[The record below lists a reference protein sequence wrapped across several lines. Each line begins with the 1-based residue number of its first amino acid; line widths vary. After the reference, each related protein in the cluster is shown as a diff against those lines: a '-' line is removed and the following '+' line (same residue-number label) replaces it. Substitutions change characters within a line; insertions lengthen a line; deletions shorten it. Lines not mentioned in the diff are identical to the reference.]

1 MNTTVPG
8 PLSIL
13 VADDEEGIRSLLMR
27 WLGKHGHQV
36 SCVGSG
42 KAATR
47 LIQQER
53 FDLVITDVVMPDGDA
68 FELIPVVRKTQPEA
82 RILAISGG
90 GRYLPSGDCLSL
102 ASRLGAHATVLK
114 PFNWEQMRSGI
125 VQALPAFGEQC
136 A

>member
-1 MNTTVPG
+1 MNATSAE

-27 WLGKHGHQV
+27 WLGRHGHRV
-36 SCVGSG
+36 ACVGCG
-42 KAATR
+42 KDATR
-47 LIQQER
+47 LIEQQH

-90 GRYLPSGDCLSL
+90 GRYIPSYDCLNL
-102 ASRLGAHATVLK
+102 AAGLGAHATVLK
-114 PFNWEQMRSGI
+114 PFNWEQVRSGI
-125 VQALPAFGEQC
+125 VQVLPAFAEKC